1 MKTKFIGL
9 LLGSMALVTGLSSCH
24 DDPNV
29 KPGTIDETGSV
40 NLRSMG
46 IDITNAEKIIEHTN
60 SKSRAS
66 IDLSDYVIQIKNA
79 EGVVTKQ
86 WKYSEMPE
94 IFELPVGEY
103 TAHVYSHEVQKAEW
117 DHPYFVG
124 DKTFTISNETI
135 TDLGIV
141 TCKLG
146 NIKVSIRYTDAL
158 RALMGDDVKVTVV
171 ANDEGMLEFTPDEER
186 SGYFAALEGS
196 STIIVEF
203 NGTVNGT
210 YETLRLPITDAEA
223 GQHRII
229 TYTVPPIPGPNP
241 DDPTGGIN
249 PGTGIGVDVSVVDED
264 LNSTINNDEDIIPD
278 DDRPGGE
285 DPVTPPGP
293 GPVDPDDPKPANT
306 IEIVP
311 QDPLTFDKD
320 NLLSDIDG
328 KDLIVDV
335 KAPKGIEHFLVKISS
350 DNGDFIA
357 SAGEMLPLTFD
368 LCYPVIDGKDWT
380 VELQGLGFKT
390 GADVIGSTNQQFV
403 ITTLAPLLAAF
414 PGRHTFEIK
423 VEDGDHQQSI
433 KSLVIV
439 VK

>member
-1 MKTKFIGL
+1 MKLKYQAAL
-9 LLGSMALVTGLSSCH
+9 LTAALSLGACSS
-24 DDPNV
+24 DDLIV
-29 KPGTIDETGSV
+29 GGESSATGSV
-40 NLRSMG
+40 AKPGVEVN
-46 IDITNAEKIIEHTN
+46 NVEKVV
-60 SKSRAS
+60 KAPASRATYDVS
-66 IDLSDYVIQIKNA
+66 NYIVDFYAAGQDVPYVSY
-79 EGVVTKQ
+79 
-86 WKYSEMPE
+86 KYSEMPGTV
-94 IFELPVGEY
+94 ELPVGDY
-103 TAHVYSHEVQKAEW
+103 TARVRSHNVEKAAWDAPYFAGTSAPFAIAAGEITEVQPVKCV
-117 DHPYFVG
+117 FSSL
-124 DKTFTISNETI
+124 K
-135 TDLGIV
+135 V
-141 TCKLG
+141 TVVFGPK
-146 NIKVSIRYTDAL
+146 L
-158 RALMGDDVKVTVV
+158 RAQLGDDVKVTVV